1 MSSDWFIELKGGQ
14 CLRILMEIKQP
25 TPLKIMRNLLMR
37 IGSSWSGTKKTEKR
51 VHGAMT
57 LNRKPRFIN
66 QHHMHFVGTKK
77 KNCYSIVSEELESSG
92 IGEFG

>member
-1 MSSDWFIELKGGQ
+1 
-14 CLRILMEIKQP
+14 
-25 TPLKIMRNLLMR
+25 MR

-77 KNCYSIVSEELESSG
+77 KKIVIQSFLRSWNQVG
-92 IGEFG
+92 